1 MSLLTLTLSLLSH
14 PNPTPTNNYADG
26 PCYLDKVAILSLSS
40 SCLISFRSRIPG
52 SNDEFS
58 LVLRPRS
65 LLVFTEKVYSDM
77 MHGIYDGV
85 TSEKVGDNCPCIN
98 MELAG
103 VSKGDTIERG
113 LRTSLTVRKKITDIT

>member
-1 MSLLTLTLSLLSH
+1 MT
-14 PNPTPTNNYADG
+14 
-26 PCYLDKVAILSLSS
+26 
-40 SCLISFRSRIPG
+40 FRSRVPG

-85 TSEKVGDNCPCIN
+85 TNEKVGDTCPCIN

-103 VSKGDTIERG
+103 IAEGDYIERG
-113 LRTSLTVRKKITDIT
+113 LRTSLTVRKKNYR